1 LFEVVNVRWYLGV
14 VVGGEFGE
22 KLQSVNL
29 GRRVFDAMQNGTYSI
44 SQFEG
49 VTTKELGFVD
59 C

>member
-1 LFEVVNVRWYLGV
+1 M